1 VSVMSQADLEHTG
14 HEKLRRSKSK
24 GLEIIAG
31 IGRQVKLSLKDA
43 RSLLMVRSH
52 LVHALQMNRVPAL
65 QHADVLRGVEQ
76 IL

>member
-1 VSVMSQADLEHTG
+1 MQAEDEMC
-14 HEKLRRSKSK
+14 R
-24 GLEIIAG
+24 
-31 IGRQVKLSLKDA
+31 VKLSGLVSEVKNV